1 MKVYEALAGQIKKNK
16 QIEAL
21 MQLKKQ
27 KEYELREIRLTLRKL
42 IQR

>member
-1 MKVYEALAGQIKKNK
+1 MKVYEALAEQIKKNK

-21 MQLKKQ
+21 MLLKKQ

>member
-1 MKVYEALAGQIKKNK
+1 MKVYEALAEQIKKNK

-27 KEYELREIRLTLRKL
+27 KEHELREIRLTLRKL

>member
-1 MKVYEALAGQIKKNK
+1 MKVYEALAEQIKKNK

-21 MQLKKQ
+21 MLLKKQ

-42 IQR
+42 IQK

>member
-1 MKVYEALAGQIKKNK
+1 MKVYEALAEQIKKNK

-21 MQLKKQ
+21 MLLKKQ

-42 IQR
+42 IQN

>member
-1 MKVYEALAGQIKKNK
+1 MKILEALADEIKRNK

-21 MQLKKQ
+21 MKLKKQ
-27 KEYELREIRLTLRKL
+27 KELELKEIRTALRKV

>member
-1 MKVYEALAGQIKKNK
+1 MKVYEALAEQIKKNK

-27 KEYELREIRLTLRKL
+27 KENELREIRLTLRKL

>member
-1 MKVYEALAGQIKKNK
+1 MKVLEALADQIKKNK

-21 MQLKKQ
+21 MKLKSQ
-27 KEYELREIRLTLRKL
+27 KEHELREIRLTLRKL

>member
-1 MKVYEALAGQIKKNK
+1 MKLYEALADEIKKQK

-27 KEYELREIRLTLRKL
+27 KEYELREIRLALRKV

>member
-1 MKVYEALAGQIKKNK
+1 MKVYEALAEQIKKNK